1 MHGSVGLHSAM
12 AIKRQR
18 RAREE
23 KRRQRRLSAAGAG
36 ERRLSSPTTS
46 QSSLDA
52 RGRRR
57 PTTGQAP
64 PDHRLATSIGMLH
77 LGVVFLVLGLFLMG
91 SGLLPDDYVSWRGGG
106 WWNELVASGLFASAL
121 GVFLISLNRVMSKK
135 EEDDLNDYVRSQL
148 TRSRS
153 GHRLERDTETGCL
166 TTKQH
171 RRHLQLRREDLE
183 RGITD
188 DDIPSV
194 HSVPHT
200 PNSPLHMANNPSHQN
215 FSSPITGIVHIN
227 GEAAQPLEKI
237 LEEEVSERE
246 LEELRRAAEYE
257 IFNKETMSTTTTA
270 SLSPGSPSETRE
282 LLNNGR
288 YMHMARI

>member
-23 KRRQRRLSAAGAG
+23 KRRRRLSAAGAG
-36 ERRLSSPTTS
+36 DRRFSSPTTS
-46 QSSLDA
+46 LSSLDH
-52 RGRRR
+52 RTGRKRA
-57 PTTGQAP
+57 GAVGGAP

-77 LGVVFLVLGLFLMG
+77 LGVVFLVLGLFLIG

-135 EEDDLNDYVRSQL
+135 EEDDLNEYVQTQL

-171 RRHLQLRREDLE
+171 RRHLQMKREDIE

-188 DDIPSV
+188 DDLPAV
-194 HSVPHT
+194 HNSPPHSASPHT
-200 PNSPLHMANNPSHQN
+200 PNTNLHFNMPVVGA
-215 FSSPITGIVHIN
+215 IN
-227 GEAAQPLEKI
+227 GDAGQHLEKI

-246 LEELRRAAEYE
+246 IEEFRRAAEYE
-257 IFNKETMSTTTTA
+257 LFNKETMSTTTTA